1 MKRQNFSTI
10 VILLLVSTL
19 LCGCGGSHK
28 EKTILEHKHVF
39 PEQKWNRFQ
48 EFKHEVEIKNTD
60 IMYGISLEVVC
71 TPDIETDNIPIVFS
85 IYSPEGGEAHTLSTI
100 YLKERMSFTGD
111 ETPTGDRII
120 LHTIYPAR
128 SFTEEGTYTLKFYQ
142 KVPKYDLIGVKSGT
156 IRMYTVPEK

>member
-1 MKRQNFSTI
+1 MKAMKIQNFSTI

-71 TPDIETDNIPIVFS
+71 TPDIETDNS
-85 IYSPEGGEAHTLSTI
+85 SPEKLI
-100 YLKERMSFTGD
+100 R
-111 ETPTGDRII
+111 
-120 LHTIYPAR
+120 
-128 SFTEEGTYTLKFYQ
+128 FYYKRRQ
-142 KVPKYDLIGVKSGT
+142 MENFIACFSPDSCYRT
-156 IRMYTVPEK
+156 A